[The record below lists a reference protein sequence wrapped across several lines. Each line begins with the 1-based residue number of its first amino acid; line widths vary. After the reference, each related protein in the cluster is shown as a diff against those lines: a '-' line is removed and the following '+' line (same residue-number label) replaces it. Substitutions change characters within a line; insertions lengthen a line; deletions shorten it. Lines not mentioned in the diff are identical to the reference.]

1 MSSFEESAE
10 KIIREFS
17 GLLVK
22 KGLSVT
28 EPVKA
33 QYSLE
38 VSVSRDKEKIKLLV
52 YFGKKGNKTV
62 LQGNSES
69 ILYNDVSSLVFGESL
84 FRNEKAYT
92 DEPESYI
99 GTDESGKG
107 DYFGPLVVAGVYAE
121 KDALQ
126 KLKAIGVRDS
136 KLITDKVINSLA
148 AEIKRI
154 VGEKHSIVIINPAK
168 YNELYRKIGNVN
180 RLLGWAHARVLE
192 NILAKYN
199 APEAISDK
207 FGDEKLIK
215 DSLQTKGREIKLRQF
230 TKAEKYTAVAAASI
244 LARER
249 VNYWFDITNK
259 KLNIII
265 PKGASSK
272 VEETALKI
280 KSLHGKEKLEELA
293 KLHFKT
299 TKKIGLT

>member
-1 MSSFEESAE
+1 MISFEKSAE
-10 KIIREFS
+10 KIISEFS
-17 GLLVK
+17 KLLTEN
-22 KGLSVT
+22 GYSVSAP
-28 EPVKA
+28 EKA
-33 QYSLE
+33 QYNFE
-38 VSVSRDKEKIKLLV
+38 ISVSGERERVKLLV

-69 ILYNDVSSLVFGESL
+69 PIYNRVHGLVFGETL
-84 FRNEKAYT
+84 FADERSEIE
-92 DEPESYI
+92 EPESYI

-107 DYFGPLVVAGVYAE
+107 DYFGPLVVAGVYAGNE
-121 KDALQ
+121 TLQ
-126 KLKAIGVRDS
+126 QLKKVGVKDS
-136 KLITDKVINSLA
+136 KLLTDNVINSLA
-148 AEIKRI
+148 SEIKKI
-154 VGEKHSIVIINPAK
+154 VGDKYSIVIINPAK

-180 RLLGWAHARVLE
+180 KLLGWAHARVLE
-192 NILAKYN
+192 NILEQHSAS
-199 APEAISDK
+199 EAISDK

-215 DSLQTKGREIKLRQF
+215 DSLQSKGREITLRQF

-249 VNYWFDITNK
+249 VNSWFDITNK

-280 KSLHGKEKLEELA
+280 KSLHGKEKMEELV

-299 TKKIGLT
+299 TKKIGIT